1 MSILNK
7 ISLILGKEKI
17 SLILGKETGLKQSV
31 LPLSILSGIV
41 LILFFLIVGDLRE
54 FFEAGGP
61 VLWGILLVTMIMW
74 TLIIERFWYFRNL
87 MPALSNKALNQWND
101 ISNKGDWFSMRI
113 RDQIISE
120 VSAETRKFILTI
132 ETMMQIL
139 PLLGLLGT
147 VVGMIKVF
155 DVMTFFGTGNARLM
169 ASGVSQATIPTMAGL
184 VAAISG
190 VYIANLLKR
199 KAEDEINKVA
209 DQLII
214 HE

>member
-1 MSILNK
+1 MSILN
-7 ISLILGKEKI
+7 KI

-147 VVGMIKVF
+147 VFGMIKVF

>member
-7 ISLILGKEKI
+7 ISSIIGT
-17 SLILGKETGLKQSV
+17 ETDLKQSA
-31 LPLSILSGIV
+31 LPLSILSGLV
-41 LILFFLIVGDLRE
+41 LILFFLIAGELRE

-74 TLIIERFWYFRNL
+74 TLIIERFWYFKNL
-87 MPALSNKALNQWND
+87 MPALSDKALNQWSN

>member
-7 ISLILGKEKI
+7 ISLILGT
-17 SLILGKETGLKQSV
+17 ETGLSKQSV

-41 LILFFLIVGDLRE
+41 LILFFLIAGDLRE

>member
-7 ISLILGKEKI
+7 LSSIIE
-17 SLILGKETGLKQSV
+17 KETDLKQSA
-31 LPLSILSGIV
+31 LPLSILAGLV
-41 LILFFLIVGDLRE
+41 LIIFFIIAGDLRE

-74 TLIIERFWYFRNL
+74 TLIIERFWYFKNL
-87 MPALSNKALNQWND
+87 MPSLNNGALNQWSAV
-101 ISNKGDWFSMRI
+101 SNKGDWYSMRI

-190 VYIANLLKR
+190 LYIANLLKR
-199 KAEDEINKVA
+199 KADDEINKIA
-209 DQLII
+209 DQLTIS
-214 HE
+214 E

>member
-7 ISLILGKEKI
+7 ISSIIGT
-17 SLILGKETGLKQSV
+17 ETDLKQSA
-31 LPLSILSGIV
+31 LPLSILSGLV
-41 LILFFLIVGDLRE
+41 LIIFFLIAGELRE

-61 VLWGILLVTMIMW
+61 VLWGIRLVTMIMW
-74 TLIIERFWYFRNL
+74 TLIIERFWYFKNL
-87 MPALSNKALNQWND
+87 MPALSDKARNQWSK

-120 VSAETRKFILTI
+120 VSGETKKFLLTI

>member
-7 ISLILGKEKI
+7 LSSIIE
-17 SLILGKETGLKQSV
+17 KETDLKQSA
-31 LPLSILSGIV
+31 LPLSILAGLV
-41 LILFFLIVGDLRE
+41 LIIFFIIAGDLRE

-74 TLIIERFWYFRNL
+74 TLIIERFWYFKNL
-87 MPALSNKALNQWND
+87 MPSLTSDALNQWSVV
-101 ISNKGDWFSMRI
+101 SNKGDWYSMRI

-120 VSAETRKFILTI
+120 VSAETKKFILTI

-139 PLLGLLGT
+139 PLLGLLRT

-190 VYIANLLKR
+190 LYIANLLKR
-199 KAEDEINKVA
+199 KADDEINKIA
-209 DQLII
+209 DQLTIS
-214 HE
+214 E

>member
-1 MSILNK
+1 MS
-7 ISLILGKEKI
+7 SLKNFLSWFEGQSI
-17 SLILGKETGLKQSV
+17 GKETAI
-31 LPLSILSGIV
+31 ILATFSLVGV
-41 LILFFLIVGDLRE
+41 GFLTLILPEIRD

-61 VLWGILLVTMIMW
+61 VLWGILLVTTIMW
-74 TLIIERFWYFRNL
+74 TLIIERFWFFQFLLPVRRHQ
-87 MPALSNKALNQWND
+87 A
-101 ISNKGDWFSMRI
+101 ISEWEAIDNKGDWFSMRI
-113 RDQIISE
+113 RDQIISQ
-120 VSAETRKFILTI
+120 VSVDTKKFLLTI

-190 VYIANLLKR
+190 LYIANLLKR
-199 KAEDEINKVA
+199 KADDEVSRVA
-209 DQLII
+209 DQLVI
-214 HE
+214 E

>member
-1 MSILNK
+1 MSFLRNLSRWFEQQSKGRETTVIVAVSSIIVAIILF
-7 ISLILGKEKI
+7 I
-17 SLILGKETGLKQSV
+17 V
-31 LPLSILSGIV
+31 LPEI
-41 LILFFLIVGDLRE
+41 RE

-61 VLWGILLVTMIMW
+61 VLWGILMVTIIMW
-74 TLIIERFWYFRNL
+74 TLIIERFWFFQYLLPQKRLEIIDEWGSIN
-87 MPALSNKALNQWND
+87 
-101 ISNKGDWFSMRI
+101 NKGDWFSMRM
-113 RDQIISE
+113 RDQMISE
-120 VSAETRKFILTI
+120 VSTETKRFLLTI

-190 VYIANLLKR
+190 LYIANLLKR
-199 KAEDEINKVA
+199 KADDEISRIA

-214 HE
+214 D

>member
-7 ISLILGKEKI
+7 ISSIIGT
-17 SLILGKETGLKQSV
+17 ETDLKQSA
-31 LPLSILSGIV
+31 LPLSILSGLV
-41 LILFFLIVGDLRE
+41 LIIFFSHRRGIERE

-74 TLIIERFWYFRNL
+74 TLIIERFWYFKNL
-87 MPALSNKALNQWND
+87 MPALSDKALNQWSN

-120 VSAETRKFILTI
+120 VSGETRKFLLTI

-190 VYIANLLKR
+190 VYIANLLKER
-199 KAEDEINKVA
+199 QKMKSIKLLIN
-209 DQLII
+209 
-214 HE
+214 

>member
-1 MSILNK
+1 MSFLRNLSRWFEQQSKSRETNVIVAVSSAIVAIILF
-7 ISLILGKEKI
+7 I
-17 SLILGKETGLKQSV
+17 V
-31 LPLSILSGIV
+31 LPEI
-41 LILFFLIVGDLRE
+41 RE

-61 VLWGILLVTMIMW
+61 VLWGILMVTIIMW
-74 TLIIERFWYFRNL
+74 TLIIERFWFFQYLLPQKRLEIIDEWGSIN
-87 MPALSNKALNQWND
+87 
-101 ISNKGDWFSMRI
+101 NKGDWFSMRM
-113 RDQIISE
+113 RDQMISE
-120 VSAETRKFILTI
+120 VSTETKRFLLTI

-190 VYIANLLKR
+190 LYIANLLKR
-199 KAEDEINKVA
+199 KADDEIASIA

-214 HE
+214 D

>member
-7 ISLILGKEKI
+7 ISLILGKEN
-17 SLILGKETGLKQSV
+17 GLKQSV

-87 MPALSNKALNQWND
+87 MPALSNKALNQWNE

>member
-1 MSILNK
+1 MSFLRNLSLWFEQQSKGRETTVIVAVSSVIVAIILF
-7 ISLILGKEKI
+7 I
-17 SLILGKETGLKQSV
+17 V
-31 LPLSILSGIV
+31 LPEI
-41 LILFFLIVGDLRE
+41 RE

-61 VLWGILLVTMIMW
+61 VLWGILMVTIIMW
-74 TLIIERFWYFRNL
+74 TLIIERFWFFQYLLPQKRLEIIDEWGSIN
-87 MPALSNKALNQWND
+87 
-101 ISNKGDWFSMRI
+101 NKGDWFSMRM
-113 RDQIISE
+113 RDQMISE
-120 VSAETRKFILTI
+120 VSTETKRFLLTI

-190 VYIANLLKR
+190 LYIANLLKR
-199 KAEDEINKVA
+199 KADDEISRIA

-214 HE
+214 D

>member
-1 MSILNK
+1 MSFLKNFLIWFEGQSIGRETTIILA
-7 ISLILGKEKI
+7 IFSLVGASLLWLILPEI
-17 SLILGKETGLKQSV
+17 R
-31 LPLSILSGIV
+31 
-41 LILFFLIVGDLRE
+41 D

-61 VLWGILLVTMIMW
+61 VLWGILLVTTIMW
-74 TLIIERFWYFRNL
+74 TLIIERFWFFQFLLPVRRHQAISEWEAIENK
-87 MPALSNKALNQWND
+87 SN
-101 ISNKGDWFSMRI
+101 WFSRRI
-113 RDQIISE
+113 RDQIISQ
-120 VSAETRKFILTI
+120 VSVDTKKFLLTI

-190 VYIANLLKR
+190 LYIANLLKR
-199 KAEDEINKVA
+199 KADDEVSRVA
-209 DQLII
+209 DQLVI
-214 HE
+214 E

>member
-1 MSILNK
+1 MSVLNK
-7 ISLILGKEKI
+7 LSSII
-17 SLILGKETGLKQSV
+17 GKETDLKQSAV
-31 LPLSILSGIV
+31 SVSILAGLV
-41 LILFFLIVGDLRE
+41 LIIFFIIAGDLRE

-74 TLIIERFWYFRNL
+74 TLIIERFWYFKNL
-87 MPALSNKALNQWND
+87 MPSLTSDALNQWSVV
-101 ISNKGDWFSMRI
+101 SNKGDWYSMRI

-120 VSAETRKFILTI
+120 VSAETKKFILTI

-190 VYIANLLKR
+190 LYIANLLKR
-199 KAEDEINKVA
+199 KADDEINKIA
-209 DQLII
+209 DQLTIS
-214 HE
+214 E

>member
-1 MSILNK
+1 MSSLKNFISWFEGQSIGRETAIILATF
-7 ISLILGKEKI
+7 SLLGVGFLTLILPEI
-17 SLILGKETGLKQSV
+17 R
-31 LPLSILSGIV
+31 
-41 LILFFLIVGDLRE
+41 D

-61 VLWGILLVTMIMW
+61 VLWGILLVTTIMW
-74 TLIIERFWYFRNL
+74 TLIIERFWFFQFLLPVRRHQ
-87 MPALSNKALNQWND
+87 A
-101 ISNKGDWFSMRI
+101 ISEWEAIDNKGDWFSMRI
-113 RDQIISE
+113 RDQIISQ
-120 VSAETRKFILTI
+120 VSVDTKKFLLTI

-190 VYIANLLKR
+190 LYIANLLKR
-199 KAEDEINKVA
+199 KADDEVSRVA
-209 DQLII
+209 DQLVI
-214 HE
+214 E

>member
-1 MSILNK
+1 MSSLKNFLSWFEGQSIGRETAIILATF
-7 ISLILGKEKI
+7 SLVGVGFLTLILPEI
-17 SLILGKETGLKQSV
+17 R
-31 LPLSILSGIV
+31 
-41 LILFFLIVGDLRE
+41 D

-61 VLWGILLVTMIMW
+61 VLWGILLVTTIMW
-74 TLIIERFWYFRNL
+74 TLIIERFWFFQFLLPVRRHQA
-87 MPALSNKALNQWND
+87 MSEWEAID
-101 ISNKGDWFSMRI
+101 NKGDWFSMRI
-113 RDQIISE
+113 RDQIISQ
-120 VSAETRKFILTI
+120 VSVDTKKFLLTI

-190 VYIANLLKR
+190 LYIANLLKR
-199 KAEDEINKVA
+199 KADDEVSRVA
-209 DQLII
+209 DQLVI
-214 HE
+214 E

>member
-1 MSILNK
+1 MKYPLIYK
-7 ISLILGKEKI
+7 IQQYLEGREFWFL
-17 SLILGKETGLKQSV
+17 
-31 LPLSILSGIV
+31 
-41 LILFFLIVGDLRE
+41 LFFISAQLLIIFVSVFEDIRT

-61 VLWGILLVTMIMW
+61 VLWGILLVTIIMW
-74 TLIIERFWYFRNL
+74 TLIIERFWFFYYVLPSSIKNTTDEWNK
-87 MPALSNKALNQWND
+87 MNPA
-101 ISNKGDWFSMRI
+101 IDWYSKKI
-113 RDQIISE
+113 RDQMISE
-120 VSAETRKFILTI
+120 LSINSKRFILTI

-190 VYIANLLKR
+190 LYIANMLKR
-199 KAEDEINKVA
+199 KADDEIDKAA
-209 DQLII
+209 DHLMMK
-214 HE
+214 

>member
-1 MSILNK
+1 MSFLRNLSRWFEQQSRGGEATVIVAVF
-7 ISLILGKEKI
+7 SLIVAI
-17 SLILGKETGLKQSV
+17 ILFIV
-31 LPLSILSGIV
+31 LPEI
-41 LILFFLIVGDLRE
+41 RE

-61 VLWGILLVTMIMW
+61 VLWGILMVTIIMW
-74 TLIIERFWYFRNL
+74 TLIIERFWFFQYLLPQKRLEIIDEWGSVN
-87 MPALSNKALNQWND
+87 
-101 ISNKGDWFSMRI
+101 NKGDWFSMRM
-113 RDQIISE
+113 RDQMISE
-120 VSAETRKFILTI
+120 VSTETKRFLLTI

-190 VYIANLLKR
+190 LYIANLLKR
-199 KAEDEINKVA
+199 KADDEIA
-209 DQLII
+209 SISDQLLID
-214 HE
+214 

>member
-1 MSILNK
+1 MSFLRNLSRWFEQQSRSRETTVIVAVSSVIVAIILF
-7 ISLILGKEKI
+7 I
-17 SLILGKETGLKQSV
+17 V
-31 LPLSILSGIV
+31 LPEI
-41 LILFFLIVGDLRE
+41 RE

-61 VLWGILLVTMIMW
+61 VLWGILMVTIIMW
-74 TLIIERFWYFRNL
+74 TLIIERFWFFQYLLPQKRVKIIDEWGSVN
-87 MPALSNKALNQWND
+87 
-101 ISNKGDWFSMRI
+101 NKGDWFSMRM
-113 RDQIISE
+113 RDQMISE
-120 VSAETRKFILTI
+120 VSTETKRFLLTI

-190 VYIANLLKR
+190 LYIANLLKR
-199 KAEDEINKVA
+199 KADDEIARIA

-214 HE
+214 D

>member
-1 MSILNK
+1 MSYLRNLSRWFEQQSRGRETTVIVAVSSVIVAIILF
-7 ISLILGKEKI
+7 I
-17 SLILGKETGLKQSV
+17 V
-31 LPLSILSGIV
+31 LPEI
-41 LILFFLIVGDLRE
+41 RE

-61 VLWGILLVTMIMW
+61 VLWGILMVTIIMW
-74 TLIIERFWYFRNL
+74 TLIIERFWFFQYLLPQKRVKIIDEWGSVN
-87 MPALSNKALNQWND
+87 
-101 ISNKGDWFSMRI
+101 NKGDWFSMRM
-113 RDQIISE
+113 RDQMISE
-120 VSAETRKFILTI
+120 VSTETKRFLLTI

-190 VYIANLLKR
+190 LYIANLLKR
-199 KAEDEINKVA
+199 KADDEISRIA

-214 HE
+214 D

>member
-1 MSILNK
+1 
-7 ISLILGKEKI
+7 
-17 SLILGKETGLKQSV
+17 
-31 LPLSILSGIV
+31 
-41 LILFFLIVGDLRE
+41 
-54 FFEAGGP
+54 
-61 VLWGILLVTMIMW
+61 
-74 TLIIERFWYFRNL
+74 
-87 MPALSNKALNQWND
+87 
-101 ISNKGDWFSMRI
+101 MRM
-113 RDQIISE
+113 RDQMISE
-120 VSAETRKFILTI
+120 VSTETKRFLLTI

-190 VYIANLLKR
+190 LYIANLLKR
-199 KAEDEINKVA
+199 KADDEISRIA

-214 HE
+214 D

>member
-7 ISLILGKEKI
+7 ISSIIGT
-17 SLILGKETGLKQSV
+17 ETDLKQSA
-31 LPLSILSGIV
+31 LPLSILSGVV
-41 LILFFLIVGDLRE
+41 LIIFFLIAGELRE

-61 VLWGILLVTMIMW
+61 VLWGILLVTLIMW
-74 TLIIERFWYFRNL
+74 TLIIERFWYFKNL
-87 MPALSNKALNQWND
+87 MPALSDKALNQWSN

-120 VSAETRKFILTI
+120 VSGETKKFLLTI

>member
-7 ISLILGKEKI
+7 ISSIIGT
-17 SLILGKETGLKQSV
+17 ETDLKQST
-31 LPLSILSGIV
+31 LPLSILSGLV
-41 LILFFLIVGDLRE
+41 LIIFFLIAGELRE

-74 TLIIERFWYFRNL
+74 TLIIERFWYFKNL
-87 MPALSNKALNQWND
+87 MPALSDKALNQWSN

-120 VSAETRKFILTI
+120 VSGETRKFLLTI

>member
-1 MSILNK
+1 MSYLRNLSHWFEQQSRGRETTVIVAVSSVIVVIILF
-7 ISLILGKEKI
+7 I
-17 SLILGKETGLKQSV
+17 V
-31 LPLSILSGIV
+31 LPEI
-41 LILFFLIVGDLRE
+41 RE

-61 VLWGILLVTMIMW
+61 VLWGILMVTIIMW
-74 TLIIERFWYFRNL
+74 TLIIERFWFFQYLLPQKRVEIIDEWGSVN
-87 MPALSNKALNQWND
+87 
-101 ISNKGDWFSMRI
+101 NKGDWFSMRM
-113 RDQIISE
+113 RDQMISE
-120 VSAETRKFILTI
+120 VSTETKRFLLTI

-190 VYIANLLKR
+190 LYIANLLKR
-199 KAEDEINKVA
+199 KADDEISRIA

-214 HE
+214 D

>member
-7 ISLILGKEKI
+7 ISSIIGT
-17 SLILGKETGLKQSV
+17 ETDLKQSA
-31 LPLSILSGIV
+31 LTLSILSGLV
-41 LILFFLIVGDLRE
+41 LILFFLIAGELRE

-74 TLIIERFWYFRNL
+74 TLIIERFWYFKNL
-87 MPALSNKALNQWND
+87 MPALSDKALNQWSN

-120 VSAETRKFILTI
+120 VSGETRKFLLTI

>member
-1 MSILNK
+1 MSFLRNLSRWFEQQSKSRETNVIVAVSSAIVAIILF
-7 ISLILGKEKI
+7 I
-17 SLILGKETGLKQSV
+17 V
-31 LPLSILSGIV
+31 LPEI
-41 LILFFLIVGDLRE
+41 RE

-61 VLWGILLVTMIMW
+61 VLWGILMVTIIMW
-74 TLIIERFWYFRNL
+74 TLIIERFWFFQYLLPQKRVEIIDEWGSVN
-87 MPALSNKALNQWND
+87 
-101 ISNKGDWFSMRI
+101 NKGDWFSMRM
-113 RDQIISE
+113 RDQMISE
-120 VSAETRKFILTI
+120 VSTETKRFLLTI

-190 VYIANLLKR
+190 LYIANLLKR
-199 KAEDEINKVA
+199 KADDEIA
-209 DQLII
+209 RIAAQLII
-214 HE
+214 D

>member
-7 ISLILGKEKI
+7 ISSIIGT
-17 SLILGKETGLKQSV
+17 ETDLKQSA
-31 LPLSILSGIV
+31 LPLSILSGLV
-41 LILFFLIVGDLRE
+41 LIIFFLIAGELRE

-74 TLIIERFWYFRNL
+74 TLIIERFRYFKNL
-87 MPALSNKALNQWND
+87 MPALSDKALNQWSN

-120 VSAETRKFILTI
+120 VSGETRKFLLTI

>member
-1 MSILNK
+1 MSVLNK
-7 ISLILGKEKI
+7 LSSII
-17 SLILGKETGLKQSV
+17 GKETDLKQSALSLSV
-31 LPLSILSGIV
+31 LAGLV
-41 LILFFLIVGDLRE
+41 LIIFFVIAADLRE

-74 TLIIERFWYFRNL
+74 TLIIERFWYFKNL
-87 MPALSNKALNQWND
+87 MPSLTNDALNQWGTV
-101 ISNKGDWFSMRI
+101 SNKGDWYSMRI

-190 VYIANLLKR
+190 LYIANLLKR
-199 KAEDEINKVA
+199 KAEDEINKIA
-209 DQLII
+209 DQLTIS
-214 HE
+214 E

>member
-1 MSILNK
+1 MSFLRNLSRWFEQQSKSRETNVIVAVSSAIVAIILF
-7 ISLILGKEKI
+7 I
-17 SLILGKETGLKQSV
+17 V
-31 LPLSILSGIV
+31 LPEI
-41 LILFFLIVGDLRE
+41 RE

-61 VLWGILLVTMIMW
+61 VLWGILMVTIIMW
-74 TLIIERFWYFRNL
+74 TLIIERFWFFQYLLPQKRLEIIDEWGSVN
-87 MPALSNKALNQWND
+87 
-101 ISNKGDWFSMRI
+101 NKGDWFSMRM
-113 RDQIISE
+113 RDQMISE
-120 VSAETRKFILTI
+120 VSTETKRFLLTI

-190 VYIANLLKR
+190 LYIANLLKR
-199 KAEDEINKVA
+199 KADDEIASIA

-214 HE
+214 D

>member
-1 MSILNK
+1 MSYLRNLSRWFEQQSRGRETTVIVAVSSVIVAIILF
-7 ISLILGKEKI
+7 I
-17 SLILGKETGLKQSV
+17 V
-31 LPLSILSGIV
+31 LPEI
-41 LILFFLIVGDLRE
+41 RE

-61 VLWGILLVTMIMW
+61 VLWGILMVTIIMW
-74 TLIIERFWYFRNL
+74 TLIIERFWFFQYLLPQKRLEIIDEWGSVN
-87 MPALSNKALNQWND
+87 
-101 ISNKGDWFSMRI
+101 NKGDWFSMRM
-113 RDQIISE
+113 RDQMISE
-120 VSAETRKFILTI
+120 VSTETKRFLLTI

-190 VYIANLLKR
+190 LYIANLLKR
-199 KAEDEINKVA
+199 KADDELASIA

-214 HE
+214 D

>member
-7 ISLILGKEKI
+7 ISSIIGT
-17 SLILGKETGLKQSV
+17 ETDLKQSA
-31 LPLSILSGIV
+31 LPLSILSGLV
-41 LILFFLIVGDLRE
+41 LIIFFLIAGELRE

-74 TLIIERFWYFRNL
+74 TLIIERFWYFKNL
-87 MPALSNKALNQWND
+87 MPALSDKALNQWSN

-120 VSAETRKFILTI
+120 VSGETRKFLLTI

-169 ASGVSQATIPTMAGL
+169 ASGVSQATIPTIAGL

>member
-1 MSILNK
+1 MSSLKNFLSWFEGQSIGRETAIILATF
-7 ISLILGKEKI
+7 SLVGVGFLTLILPEI
-17 SLILGKETGLKQSV
+17 R
-31 LPLSILSGIV
+31 
-41 LILFFLIVGDLRE
+41 D

-61 VLWGILLVTMIMW
+61 VLWGILLVTTIMW
-74 TLIIERFWYFRNL
+74 TLIIERFWFFQYLLPVRRHQ
-87 MPALSNKALNQWND
+87 A
-101 ISNKGDWFSMRI
+101 ISEWEAIDNKGNWFSRRI
-113 RDQIISE
+113 RDQIISQ
-120 VSAETRKFILTI
+120 VSVDTKKFLLTI

-190 VYIANLLKR
+190 LYIANLLKR
-199 KAEDEINKVA
+199 KADDEVSRVA
-209 DQLII
+209 DQLVI
-214 HE
+214 E

>member
-7 ISLILGKEKI
+7 ISSIIGT
-17 SLILGKETGLKQSV
+17 ETDLKQSA
-31 LPLSILSGIV
+31 LPLSILSGLV
-41 LILFFLIVGDLRE
+41 LIIFFLIAGELRE

-61 VLWGILLVTMIMW
+61 VLWGILLVTIIMW
-74 TLIIERFWYFRNL
+74 TLIIERFWYFKNL
-87 MPALSNKALNQWND
+87 MPALSDKALNQWSN

-120 VSAETRKFILTI
+120 VSGETRKFLLTI

>member
-1 MSILNK
+1 MSVLNK
-7 ISLILGKEKI
+7 LSSII
-17 SLILGKETGLKQSV
+17 GKETDLKQSAV
-31 LPLSILSGIV
+31 SLSILAGLV
-41 LILFFLIVGDLRE
+41 LIIFFIIAGDLRE

-74 TLIIERFWYFRNL
+74 TLIIERFWYFKNL
-87 MPALSNKALNQWND
+87 MPSLTSDALNQWSVV
-101 ISNKGDWFSMRI
+101 SNKGDWYSMRI

-120 VSAETRKFILTI
+120 VSAETKKFILTI

-190 VYIANLLKR
+190 LYIANLLKR
-199 KAEDEINKVA
+199 KADDEINKIA
-209 DQLII
+209 DQLTIS
-214 HE
+214 

>member
-7 ISLILGKEKI
+7 LSSII
-17 SLILGKETGLKQSV
+17 GKETDLKQSA
-31 LPLSILSGIV
+31 LSLSILAGLV
-41 LILFFLIVGDLRE
+41 LIIFFVIAGDLRE

-74 TLIIERFWYFRNL
+74 TLIIERFWYFKNL
-87 MPALSNKALNQWND
+87 MPSLTSDALNQWSVV
-101 ISNKGDWFSMRI
+101 SNKGDWYSMRI

-120 VSAETRKFILTI
+120 VSAETKKFILTI

-190 VYIANLLKR
+190 LYIANLLKR
-199 KAEDEINKVA
+199 KADDEINKIA
-209 DQLII
+209 DQLTIS
-214 HE
+214 E

>member
-7 ISLILGKEKI
+7 LYSIIGKQAD
-17 SLILGKETGLKQSV
+17 LKQSA
-31 LPLSILSGIV
+31 LSLSILTGLV
-41 LILFFLIVGDLRE
+41 LIIFFMIVGELRE

-74 TLIIERFWYFRNL
+74 TLIIERFWYFKNL
-87 MPALSNKALNQWND
+87 MPTLSHKALSQWQG
-101 ISNKGDWFSMRI
+101 ISNKGDWYSMRI

-120 VSAETRKFILTI
+120 VSSETRKFLLTI

-190 VYIANLLKR
+190 LYIANLLKR
-199 KAEDEINKVA
+199 KADDEINKIA
-209 DQLII
+209 DQLTIS
-214 HE
+214 E